1 MLIRYR
7 VVRERDYDRGW
18 QVVEC
23 EKTDGDI
30 PSGRWKEHPTARGI
44 RSQAEAQ
51 EIADRL
57 NRSSSY

>member
-7 VVRERDYDRGW
+7 VVRERDQERGW

-23 EKTDGDI
+23 ERVDGGV
-30 PSGRWKEHPTARGI
+30 PCGKWKPHPTACGI
-44 RSQAEAQ
+44 RTEKEAQ
-51 EIADRL
+51 DIADRL